1 MGLAQVVSGATLA
14 VFRGRAGDRNERGML
29 GAELIGK
36 ALAERYGLTRSQ
48 IRTPGKPLGARWDV
62 ELESAREGLKAFSS
76 HIESVVRAGSRPLTA
91 MGRCATALATLPVIG
106 RLRPQAKV
114 VWFDAHG
121 DCNTPETS
129 MTGYLGGL
137 VLTGAAGLWDTG
149 LGAGLD
155 LANVVLVGA
164 RDIDPAEKLLIA
176 SGRPR
181 LVEASKDLPQKLD
194 DVLGDSPVYVHLDC
208 DVLEPG
214 IVPTEYRVP
223 GGLTL
228 AQLTAAFSVL
238 AQRQIVGFEI
248 AEFEAYEAGDTKAAS
263 PAMLL
268 DALDPFLSALVR

>member
-1 MGLAQVVSGATLA
+1 MGLAGLVQGASLT

-29 GAELIGK
+29 GAELVGK
-36 ALAERYGLTRSQ
+36 ALAERCGLPRSE
-48 IRTPGKPLGARWDV
+48 IGTPEKPLTGHWDV
-62 ELESAREGLKAFSS
+62 ELERARNGLRTLAS
-76 HIESVVRAGSRPLTA
+76 HIESVLPAGSTPVTA
-91 MGRCATALATLPVIG
+91 MGRCACALATVPVIG
-106 RLRPQAKV
+106 RLRPEAKV

-129 MTGYLGGL
+129 PSGYLGGL
-137 VLTGAAGLWDTG
+137 VLTGAAGLWNTG
-149 LGAGLD
+149 LGGDLD

-164 RDIDPAEKLLIA
+164 RDIDPAERLLIA

-181 LVEASKDLPQKLD
+181 LVEPCDDVGQKLI

-238 AQRQIVGFEI
+238 AQRQIVGFEM
-248 AEFEAYEAGDTKAAS
+248 AEFEACEPGETKPAS
-263 PAMLL
+263 PAALL
-268 DALDPFLSALVR
+268 DALDPFLSALLR